1 MLFPYTVPEKPTNR
15 KLKSQK
21 LKNYFKHFLLI
32 MTFMTLID
40 FS

>member
-1 MLFPYTVPEKPTNR
+1 MLFPYTVPEKSTNR
-15 KLKSQK
+15 KLKLQK